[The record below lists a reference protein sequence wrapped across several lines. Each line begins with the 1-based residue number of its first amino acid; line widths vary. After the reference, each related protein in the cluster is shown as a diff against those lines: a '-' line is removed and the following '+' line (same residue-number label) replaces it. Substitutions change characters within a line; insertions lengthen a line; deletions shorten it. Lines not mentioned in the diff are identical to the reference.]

1 LNLSFRNRISAYY
14 LFATALIIALIF
26 ITIYFIVHKTVY
38 SHLKDDL
45 DSELKEL
52 NNSIVIYNDSEIV
65 FANPFEWEEGEHR
78 QIEVNP
84 TFIQVSD
91 KFGKSVKKTS
101 NLLNDS
107 LIINKNIQ
115 TKTYSN
121 THLSN
126 SPVYQVQF
134 PIVSSKN
141 KTLAYLLVAIPL
153 QESEIVLKN
162 LQKALLVSFPIILVI
177 LFFTARYI
185 AGKSIAPIN
194 NVIITANRITREN
207 LRERILLPD
216 NKDEIHLLISTI
228 NELLNRLEDNLL
240 RERQF
245 TADASHELRTPLSV
259 IKGTLEVLIR
269 KPREIYQY
277 EEKISY
283 WINETDRM
291 AKLIDQLLFL
301 ARYDSV
307 NVLPNKIKININSI
321 VSDILSRLKPVLD
334 DKNIRA
340 NLTSNGEVVATVDS
354 SMMEIIFE
362 NLVSNSIKYSD
373 SDKQIEIDI
382 KNNSN
387 SLLCSIKDQGYGM
400 TEEQIKKIFDRFY
413 RNDNSRNSEIGGF
426 GLGLSIVKKLCEMQ
440 NITLKVES
448 KIGSGT
454 SFYLHIQK

>member
-1 LNLSFRNRISAYY
+1 MNLSFRNRISAYY

-26 ITIYFIVHKTVY
+26 IAIYFIVHKTVY

-65 FANPFEWEEGEHR
+65 FANPFEWEEGEHT

-91 KFGKSVKKTS
+91 KFGNSLKKTS

-115 TKTYSN
+115 TKIYSN
-121 THLSN
+121 TYLSK
-126 SPVYQVQF
+126 SPVYQVQY

-141 KTLAYLLVAIPL
+141 KILAYLLVAIPL

-194 NVIITANRITREN
+194 NVITTANRITREN

-240 RERQF
+240 REKQF

-277 EEKISY
+277 EEKINY
-283 WINETDRM
+283 CINETDRM
-291 AKLIDQLLFL
+291 TKLIDQLLFL
-301 ARYDSV
+301 ARYDSI
-307 NVLPNKIKININSI
+307 NVLPNKIKINIKSI
-321 VSDILSRLKPVLD
+321 VSDILSRLKPVLI
-334 DKNIRA
+334 DKKITV
-340 NLTSNGEVVATVDS
+340 NLASNGEVDATVDP

-362 NLVSNSIKYSD
+362 NLVTNSIKYSD

-387 SLLCSIKDQGYGM
+387 SLLCSVKDQGFGM

-413 RNDNSRNSEIGGF
+413 RNDNSRNSEAGGF

-454 SFYLHIQK
+454 SFYLHIPH